1 MMTSIYRSFETK
13 AELDTAYDV
22 EGSVPDFNVYA
33 RQYVEASAST
43 RQNLNCH
50 LRVPFGPAADEYCD
64 IFPAQDPNAPVMVFI
79 HGGYWK
85 MLTSGDH
92 SFAAE
97 GLAKSGVTVVVA
109 NYSHCPKVTI
119 AEITRQM
126 RSLIAWTYRHVRE
139 YNGDPERMYVMGHSA
154 GAHLTAMC
162 ALTHWKG
169 DYGLSDRIVKGIIPI
184 SGLFDL
190 EPLALT
196 FLQSDL
202 NITEDQIETHSPLR
216 LVRSVPV
223 PMLLSF
229 GMDELNEFLRQST
242 EFLKV
247 WQDQGN
253 AVRFFPQEG
262 RNHFNA
268 ITDLMDPKS
277 ELVTALLGFMQHT
290 PTLKRTFSSAG
301 SSARPTW
308 DFAKTGRAK

>member
-1 MMTSIYRSFETK
+1 MI
-13 AELDTAYDV
+13 
-22 EGSVPDFNVYA
+22 
-33 RQYVEASAST
+33 
-43 RQNLNCH
+43 
-50 LRVPFGPAADEYCD
+50 
-64 IFPAQDPNAPVMVFI
+64 FI

-109 NYSHCPKVTI
+109 NYSLCPKVTI

-126 RSLIAWTYRHVRE
+126 RSLIAWTYRHVSA

-162 ALTHWKG
+162 ALTNWKA
-169 DYGLSDRIVKGIIPI
+169 DYGLSDRIIKGIVPI

-196 FLQSDL
+196 FLQPDL
-202 NITEDQIETHSPLR
+202 NLTDDLIETQSPQRILR
-216 LVRSVPV
+216 SITV

-229 GMDELNEFLRQST
+229 GMDEPDEFLRQST
-242 EFLKV
+242 EFLKA
-247 WQDQGN
+247 WQTQGN
-253 AVRFFPQEG
+253 AAKFFPQEG

-277 ELVTALLGFMQHT
+277 ELMAALLGFMQHT
-290 PTLKRTFSSAG
+290 SASKRTFSSAG
-301 SSARPTW
+301 SSTRPTW